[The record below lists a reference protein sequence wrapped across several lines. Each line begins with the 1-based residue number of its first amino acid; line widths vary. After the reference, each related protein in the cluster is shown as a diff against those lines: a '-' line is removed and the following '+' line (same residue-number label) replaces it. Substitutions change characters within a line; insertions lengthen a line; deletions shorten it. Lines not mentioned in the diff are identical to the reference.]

1 MSSPS
6 PSPPRLP
13 IGPNQPWLA
22 PLAGFSDLPFRLLC
36 REMGCAA
43 ACTEMI
49 SAKGLLYHSSGTW
62 DLLRTCS
69 QDHPLVVQLFGA
81 EAEVIAEA
89 VSGLKE
95 MGFSF
100 FDLNAGCPVK
110 KVVKTGAGAALLH
123 HPPHLC
129 KVLSAMVDVAGPGRV
144 GVKLRSGVTSGTE
157 VLSWIQ
163 GLDSLGLGWVSL
175 HPRTV
180 RQGYA
185 GRADWQVLDAV
196 SRKMQ
201 LPVLA
206 SGDLIS
212 ARDGLH
218 CMQSTQAGGLMFA
231 RGALADPGI
240 FAAYLKALKDGEEH
254 SREEKDA
261 LVRTLRT
268 ARRHIELTREHGRGD
283 HELLRMRTII
293 PRYMRGFPGVKHVRQ
308 RVVACRTWSEL
319 VSYLDQVEMQSAQD
333 LQRPSNIPHT

>member
-1 MSSPS
+1 
-6 PSPPRLP
+6 
-13 IGPNQPWLA
+13 
-22 PLAGFSDLPFRLLC
+22 
-36 REMGCAA
+36 
-43 ACTEMI
+43 MI

-62 DLLRTCS
+62 DLLRTCAL
-69 QDHPLVVQLFGA
+69 DHPLVVQLFGA

-89 VSGLKE
+89 VSELKD

-110 KVVKTGAGAALLH
+110 KVVKTGAGGGLLH
-123 HPPHLC
+123 NPPDLY
-129 KVLSAMVDVAGPGRV
+129 KILSAMVDVAGPGRV
-144 GVKLRSGVTSGTE
+144 GVKLRSGLTSGTE

-163 GLDSLGLGWVSL
+163 GLEPLGLGWASL

-180 RQGYA
+180 RQGYS

-196 SRKMQ
+196 SRRMQ

-206 SGDLIS
+206 SGDLLT

-218 CMQSTQAGGLMFA
+218 CMQGTQAGGLMFA

-240 FAAYLKALKDGEEH
+240 FGAYLQALQNGENDIWG
-254 SREEKDA
+254 EKDA
-261 LVRTLRT
+261 LARTLRT
-268 ARRHIELTREHGRGD
+268 ARRHIQLTREHGRGD

-293 PRYMRGFPGVKHVRQ
+293 PRYVRGFPGVKHVRQ

-319 VSYLDQVEMQSAQD
+319 VSYLDQVEMQSVQD
-333 LQRPSNIPHT
+333 VHGPANMAHT